1 MICQRNNLLCCFD
14 LVIPVL
20 FLVLGAHMFYIVLSL
35 ILTSRISLIF
45 DPPLPMRDPHW
56 LAGTTSRR
64 VTGGLGT
71 VGVFCKS
78 CKKYIINWLISISHQ
93 FDSIY
98 FRRAIQFQYAKF
110 NGWQFPRWTSQLL
123 SPGVSFY
130 FKIISCIYP
139 PPFQKWNVNILTK
152 ESFVWICMAI
162 NMMSDLLPQTF
173 YRSL

>member
-1 MICQRNNLLCCFD
+1 MICQRNNLLCCFA

-20 FLVLGAHMFYIVLSL
+20 FLVLGAHMFYIVLSF

-56 LAGTTSRR
+56 LAGTTNRR

-78 CKKYIINWLISISHQ
+78 CKNYIINWLISISHQ

-98 FRRAIQFQYAKF
+98 LRRAIQFQYAKI
-110 NGWQFPRWTSQLL
+110 NRWQFPRWTSQLL

-130 FKIISCIYP
+130 FKIISCI
-139 PPFQKWNVNILTK
+139 PFQKWNFKIV
-152 ESFVWICMAI
+152 SFQFWQK
-162 NMMSDLLPQTF
+162 NTHGH
-173 YRSL
+173 

>member
-1 MICQRNNLLCCFD
+1 MICQRNNLLCCFA

-78 CKKYIINWLISISHQ
+78 CKKYIINWLISISNQ

-98 FRRAIQFQYAKF
+98 FIDMQYNSNMQKLTDENFLDGHHNFCLQVCHSISKSSHAYPFKNESF
-110 NGWQFPRWTSQLL
+110 KI
-123 SPGVSFY
+123 VSFQ
-130 FKIISCIYP
+130 FW
-139 PPFQKWNVNILTK
+139 QKNTHGH
-152 ESFVWICMAI
+152 
-162 NMMSDLLPQTF
+162 
-173 YRSL
+173 